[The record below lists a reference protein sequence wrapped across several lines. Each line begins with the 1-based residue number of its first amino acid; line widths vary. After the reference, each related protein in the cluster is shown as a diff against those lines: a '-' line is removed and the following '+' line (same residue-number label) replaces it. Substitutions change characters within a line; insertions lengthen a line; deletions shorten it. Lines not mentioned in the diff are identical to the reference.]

1 MLRPLFVV
9 IALALVGAP
18 AEAQVFRPKAGKK
31 TVEKKATPA
40 ADPAEK
46 KAAKKQPR
54 AAPTKK
60 RPAKKKNAAADRARA
75 DDEESAP
82 EPKGGDKD
90 YVKIWDDDEIE

>member
-1 MLRPLFVV
+1 MLRPLLVV

-18 AEAQVFRPKAGKK
+18 AEAQVFRPKTGKK

-40 ADPAEK
+40 AAPAEK

-60 RPAKKKNAAADRARA
+60 RPAKKKNAAVDR